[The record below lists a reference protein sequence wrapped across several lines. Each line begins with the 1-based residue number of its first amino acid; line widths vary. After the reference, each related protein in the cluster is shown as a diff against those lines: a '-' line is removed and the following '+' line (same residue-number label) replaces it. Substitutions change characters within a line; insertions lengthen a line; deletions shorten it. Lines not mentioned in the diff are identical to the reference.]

1 LEAIGK
7 RYVVETYQ
15 NEKEWAIRYSDGWVE
30 QGGESAVGIVSF
42 HYEMR
47 DTNYSANLTPITN
60 GSGNNPRFFVS
71 EFTTT
76 NMRLSF
82 INWGSAIGRWSIK
95 GYGA

>member
-1 LEAIGK
+1 
-7 RYVVETYQ
+7 
-15 NEKEWAIRYSDGWVE
+15 
-30 QGGESAVGIVSF
+30 
-42 HYEMR
+42 MR